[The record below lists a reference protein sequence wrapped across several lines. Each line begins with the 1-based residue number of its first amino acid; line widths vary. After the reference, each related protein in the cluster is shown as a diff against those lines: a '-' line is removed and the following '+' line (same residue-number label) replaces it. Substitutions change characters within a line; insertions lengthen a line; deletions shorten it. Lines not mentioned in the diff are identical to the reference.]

1 MKIFPIS
8 VLRTNSNPQN
18 KVIQKPERQNSLQ
31 VKNTIAAVYPK
42 NYYLSFRG
50 EEKSDAIKKLENLID
65 DFYEKNKDK
74 HTESIGLYLY
84 SVMEDLTISRD
95 INYDFLEMFNDN
107 IKYNPKAFVINEKQL
122 TEVIDKALNFNDN
135 TLCGKDIIKD
145 LKERKEI
152 PQDINVLRN
161 SEDFRN
167 ITDKII
173 EYINNKNEGKSE
185 REKKLGERQF
195 REKYYNVLSKS
206 QYNHPV
212 LTKEVIDDIKAELNK
227 EPYKTFNQKMLKIKA
242 QNQLNAVP
250 TLQQTAESL
259 YEDICQKHINPFDN
273 PKLYNFLVRHDESLD
288 YLLEQLYAYQK
299 WKYDDLFENS
309 GIDKKHKI
317 LLVDAGLASR
327 FEEFE
332 DFIKKTKIDTSKI
345 EPFELRKKF
354 SDYLGTETVYRGMYF
369 KDPQEGI
376 KNLQQNGCCSSL
388 FKYQPKD
395 EIISE
400 LKYFLYPNPVFENTI
415 RDIMLDKAA
424 DPEYGNVFLS
434 VSSEYDIAAS
444 VPKKDRNSQCPVV
457 VIKAEMPKL
466 SIIKQQNRFADIMN
480 HAQLKVLYVN
490 GKRYPYA
497 TQQDKIEAFV
507 PFFMPTDNAQYTID
521 TSTDGFSWYDM
532 I

>member
-107 IKYNPKAFVINEKQL
+107 IEYNPKAFVINEKQL
-122 TEVIDKALNFNDN
+122 TEVIDKALNSNDN

-185 REKKLGERQF
+185 REKKLGKDNF
-195 REKYYNVLSKS
+195 GKNIIIHSL
-206 QYNHPV
+206 
-212 LTKEVIDDIKAELNK
+212 KANII
-227 EPYKTFNQKMLKIKA
+227 T
-242 QNQLNAVP
+242 
-250 TLQQTAESL
+250 
-259 YEDICQKHINPFDN
+259 
-273 PKLYNFLVRHDESLD
+273 
-288 YLLEQLYAYQK
+288 
-299 WKYDDLFENS
+299 
-309 GIDKKHKI
+309 
-317 LLVDAGLASR
+317 R
-327 FEEFE
+327 F
-332 DFIKKTKIDTSKI
+332 
-345 EPFELRKKF
+345 
-354 SDYLGTETVYRGMYF
+354 
-369 KDPQEGI
+369 
-376 KNLQQNGCCSSL
+376 
-388 FKYQPKD
+388 
-395 EIISE
+395 
-400 LKYFLYPNPVFENTI
+400 
-415 RDIMLDKAA
+415 
-424 DPEYGNVFLS
+424 
-434 VSSEYDIAAS
+434 
-444 VPKKDRNSQCPVV
+444 
-457 VIKAEMPKL
+457 
-466 SIIKQQNRFADIMN
+466 
-480 HAQLKVLYVN
+480 
-490 GKRYPYA
+490 
-497 TQQDKIEAFV
+497 
-507 PFFMPTDNAQYTID
+507 
-521 TSTDGFSWYDM
+521 
-532 I
+532 